1 MKNLILSLIGMI
13 FILFS
18 SGCYKHDLPPVSV
31 GILNQYQ
38 SFMHDSGCTNVPDGI
53 QIDYIIYNNT
63 PHILERCDI
72 QFIIYYKDSTF
83 AITEFGDAGSTGIV
97 DHQRNNLFF
106 NTTKEKLY
114 VDVYSVTISGV
125 GGCKYNI
132 VDY

>member
-1 MKNLILSLIGMI
+1 MRKFIFALIGFV

-18 SGCYKHDLPPVSV
+18 SGCHRENLPPVSV
-31 GILNQYQ
+31 GFLSQYQ
-38 SFMHDSGCTNVPDGI
+38 THLLDSGGITVPDGI
-53 QIDYIIYNNT
+53 QVDYIIYNNT
-63 PHILERCDI
+63 PHIIDRCDI
-72 QFIIYYKDSTF
+72 EFIVFYKDSTF
-83 AITEFGDAGSTGIV
+83 EIESGITFGLV
-97 DHQRNNLFF
+97 DHQRNNLYI